1 MAVVLGLLQ
10 AALWALLQGRVPLLT
25 QVALVLALGLLLSGG
40 LHMDGAMD
48 TADGLAAGDRCLE
61 AMRDSRI
68 GASGAQAL
76 VLVLLL
82 KAAALASLGAIV
94 PVVLPWAA
102 FWSRVAPL
110 VAIDRFPSLRP
121 SGGGALHR
129 RHWAGLAVE
138 LRPAL
143 LLLLLLRVATC
154 SQGWPAAGL
163 WGGLPAVLVPL
174 WLGRRLGGHSGD
186 SYGAC
191 VEWSESL
198 ALLLAAAVW
207 LGWGGGAQ
215 AQLGSVWRSWIG

>member
-1 MAVVLGLLQ
+1 
-10 AALWALLQGRVPLLT
+10 
-25 QVALVLALGLLLSGG
+25 
-40 LHMDGAMD
+40 MDGAMD

-143 LLLLLLRVATC
+143 LLLLLLLVATC

-207 LGWGGGAQ
+207 LGWGGGAL
-215 AQLGSVWRSWIG
+215 AQLGSLWSSWIG